1 MKWTRVLIYLPYI
14 HLTRSSKVSR
24 GHWKSFAWP
33 CHCAIT
39 HYELF
44 DKSLFLV
51 ENSSCQ
57 KIFYVFGQKVPG
69 QITAIILIDTAWS
82 YNFVMYEKKIRSLQN
97 LISYYTSHFD
107 LRIHQIAF
115 ILLHHLY

>member
-1 MKWTRVLIYLPYI
+1 MKWTRVLIFLAYI
-14 HLTRSSKVSR
+14 HLTHSSKVSR

-39 HYELF
+39 YYELF

-69 QITAIILIDTAWS
+69 QITAIILHGLT
-82 YNFVMYEKKIRSLQN
+82 
-97 LISYYTSHFD
+97 
-107 LRIHQIAF
+107 
-115 ILLHHLY
+115 IL